1 MNFSIKAT
9 SPIIGNSPDT
19 MSSICAA
26 TTSAT
31 DDEDK
36 ISCTISFVLK
46 TTVKNMVMQNRRE
59 VQNDA

>member
-9 SPIIGNSPDT
+9 SPITGNSPDT

-26 TTSAT
+26 TTST
-31 DDEDK
+31 DDEDN

-59 VQNDA
+59 VRNDA